1 MSSLCRF
8 ALLAVGLALVM
19 GCQDK
24 KQAPPPEPVP
34 VQVRDSSGVLV
45 AELKALRP
53 CRGSIGPVELIVG
66 GPPLLATLGDTKWT
80 GSTATNGTTLSR
92 NGEAVARVFPVGDAA
107 SAAVIDMQGVAL
119 ARIVVTG
126 QAATVS
132 DAASVPVR
140 NLKSN
145 GTSITSDELKL
156 TITGTQDLILAALLS
171 APELMPEVRIIAACE
186 RVLAKDL

>member
-1 MSSLCRF
+1 MSSLRSL
-8 ALLAVGLALVM
+8 ALLALAM
-19 GCQDK
+19 GCQGK

-45 AELKALRP
+45 AELKPLRP
-53 CRGSIGPVELIVG
+53 CRGSIGPVDLIVG
-66 GPPLLATLGDTKWT
+66 GPPLLATLGDTRWT
-80 GSTATNGTTLSR
+80 GASAANGTTLSR
-92 NGEAVARVFPVGDAA
+92 DGQAVVRVFPVGDAT
-107 SAAVIDMQGVAL
+107 SGAVLDMQGVAR
-119 ARIVVTG
+119 ARIAVSG
-126 QAATVS
+126 QTATVS

-140 NLKSN
+140 NLKLGS
-145 GTSITSDELKL
+145 TSITSDEPTL